1 MTNSAKRQHADALI
15 LAIREGRALSMW
27 RPTERVGFSI
37 NLRRLFLMIPPAT
50 LTPLE
55 GRLSAAA
62 SAKQFVLAGHA
73 TFTIRSRVTGTRFTY
88 KVVKCKSNPVWFVS
102 LLRGP
107 SNENDYCYMGVIRAG
122 VSFHVTTKSTVKPE
136 APSAK
141 AFVWF
146 WRNLVGGVLPDSVE
160 LWHEGRCG
168 RCGRKL
174 TVPSSIESGIG
185 PECAARMAA

>member
-1 MTNSAKRQHADALI
+1 
-15 LAIREGRALSMW
+15 
-27 RPTERVGFSI
+27 
-37 NLRRLFLMIPPAT
+37 MIPPAT

-55 GRLSAAA
+55 GRLSTAA
-62 SAKQFVLAGHA
+62 SAKQFILAGSA
-73 TFTIRSRVTGTRFTY
+73 TFTIRSRATGTRFTY
-88 KVVKCKSNPVWFVS
+88 KVTKAKDSADVWFVS

-107 SNENDYCYMGVIRAG
+107 SNTDDYCYMGIIRMASG
-122 VSFHVTTKSTVKPE
+122 FHFTKKSTVKPE

-146 WRNLVGGVLPDSVE
+146 WRNLAGGVLPDSVE